1 MAALTITI
9 GDFKVNVDWLREYDA
24 ATPWLDETDRL
35 GFDDGEGEL
44 PPFPDESED
53 EELRAHIG
61 AWAMRAQLPY
71 LRRWHPELCP
81 CDLCLPT
88 RAHGRSLSEVER
100 AMHPSD
106 ALAIVNPY
114 RKLGDDPEDP
124 ANMVLSPCCATPLS
138 GDWVDVN
145 EWATVLWNDDCGAT
159 VGEWQCERRRYH
171 DGDHHAYVPSER
183 SWPNR
188 GEGRR
193 EANSPV
199 PRRTYGKCGACY
211 FRGACQSRHLGVGR
225 PMEAVLREC
234 AAQAAQDLVDNPIV
248 VAIAQ
253 AATGDCECGKALAGW
268 LVRRERSRRRLARLI
283 RSGTFR
289 A

>member
-1 MAALTITI
+1 MLGERYGDIHGAVSNDAMATLTITI

-61 AWAMRAQLPY
+61 AWAMRAQLPH

-114 RKLGDDPEDP
+114 RKLGEIPKIRRTWCFRH
-124 ANMVLSPCCATPLS
+124 AA
-138 GDWVDVN
+138 
-145 EWATVLWNDDCGAT
+145 
-159 VGEWQCERRRYH
+159 RRR
-171 DGDHHAYVPSER
+171 
-183 SWPNR
+183 
-188 GEGRR
+188 
-193 EANSPV
+193 
-199 PRRTYGKCGACY
+199 
-211 FRGACQSRHLGVGR
+211 
-225 PMEAVLREC
+225 
-234 AAQAAQDLVDNPIV
+234 
-248 VAIAQ
+248 
-253 AATGDCECGKALAGW
+253 
-268 LVRRERSRRRLARLI
+268 
-283 RSGTFR
+283 
-289 A
+289 